1 MCVAPAFDS
10 ESDGAAPNKRLGGAP
25 PFGKI
30 GFESLSLA
38 VRDMIRSESSAS
50 ACCRILFMK
59 ADWRTGVA
67 LSASYCCCSSA
78 MILSWAEEVGDN
90 SLLCELITLIDVLLY
105 CCSLAVS
112 AVLMTNFGAL
122 YWWRISV

>member
-1 MCVAPAFDS
+1 
-10 ESDGAAPNKRLGGAP
+10 
-25 PFGKI
+25 
-30 GFESLSLA
+30 
-38 VRDMIRSESSAS
+38 
-50 ACCRILFMK
+50 
-59 ADWRTGVA
+59 
-67 LSASYCCCSSA
+67 